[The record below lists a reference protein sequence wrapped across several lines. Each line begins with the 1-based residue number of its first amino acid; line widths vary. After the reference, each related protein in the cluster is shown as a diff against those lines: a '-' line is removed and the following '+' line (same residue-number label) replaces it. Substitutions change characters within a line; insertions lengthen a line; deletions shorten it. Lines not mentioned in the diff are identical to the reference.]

1 MADGTGLKFAL
12 TSGARAGR
20 PQLTSSTTARTT
32 AVRHPLAQLLPCLAR
47 MNDSRALA
55 TLGVAA
61 GLGVVALAAATR
73 SRAVQHLDDVVEHA
87 VAPRRP
93 RLARAARIGTLPGEP
108 YAHWPL
114 GASVAATVIV
124 LRDGPK
130 RRVVVPMASASL
142 GAILTHHAVK
152 AVYRRV
158 RPRHAVLRGKT
169 EPAYPSGHTA
179 DASAVLLTGAYV
191 LVREELAPTAVVAP
205 VVTALVLGVGASR
218 VALGWHWTSDVVGGW
233 LTGIAVASGCAIA
246 YERLR

>member
-1 MADGTGLKFAL
+1 
-12 TSGARAGR
+12 
-20 PQLTSSTTARTT
+20 
-32 AVRHPLAQLLPCLAR
+32 

-55 TLGVAA
+55 TVGVAA
-61 GLGVVALAAATR
+61 GAGMVALAAATR
-73 SRAVQHLDDVVEHA
+73 SRVVQRIDDAVEHA

-93 RLARAARIGTLPGEP
+93 RIAHAARIGTLPGEP

-114 GASVAATVIV
+114 GAAVAATVIV
-124 LRDGPK
+124 CRDGPM
-130 RRVVVPMASASL
+130 RRAVVPMASASL

-169 EPAYPSGHTA
+169 EPAFPSGHTA
-179 DASAVLLTGAYV
+179 DATAVLFTGAY
-191 LVREELAPTAVVAP
+191 LLAREELAPPAVIAPIVA
-205 VVTALVLGVGASR
+205 TLALTVGASR

-233 LTGIAVASGCAIA
+233 LTGIAVASGCAMA

>member
-1 MADGTGLKFAL
+1 MGHG
-12 TSGARAGR
+12 
-20 PQLTSSTTARTT
+20 
-32 AVRHPLAQLLPCLAR
+32 LAQLLPCLAS
-47 MNDSRALA
+47 MNQSRALA
-55 TLGVAA
+55 TVSIAA

-73 SRAVQHLDDVVEHA
+73 SRAVQHLDDLVEHA

-114 GASVAATVIV
+114 GASIAATVIA
-124 LRDGPK
+124 RRGGPM
-130 RRVVVPMASASL
+130 RRAVVPMAGASL

-179 DASAVLLTGAYV
+179 DATAVLLTGAWI
-191 LVREELAPTAVVAP
+191 LVREELAPSAIVVPVVAA
-205 VVTALVLGVGASR
+205 VAASVGASR

-233 LTGIAVASGCAIA
+233 LTGVAVASGCAIV